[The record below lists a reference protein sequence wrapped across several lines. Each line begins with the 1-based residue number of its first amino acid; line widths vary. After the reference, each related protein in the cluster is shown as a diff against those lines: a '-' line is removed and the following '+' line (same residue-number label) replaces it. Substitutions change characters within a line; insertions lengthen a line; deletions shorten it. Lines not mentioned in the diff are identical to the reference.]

1 MQLVGLTRTVREGAF
16 ARTFRHIGS
25 PDAFSFQLL
34 IFFVYTLTVISFL
47 TDSVL
52 LQSFDPLWFLVSGAG
67 FLPPIAIG
75 FIYKI
80 AFLNRAPIKSRP
92 LMNLL
97 VAGLAGSSRNLSVGL
112 FAWWAGLDNSQ
123 LWAFRFFGGLVVGLA
138 IFSIWS
144 LSQGATTEYTTAL
157 RKYSALQNE
166 LAATR
171 EEMPELLL
179 EVNEK
184 LQARAQNSVI
194 PQLDAIASALGETRS
209 GELVL
214 GQLRATLTNEIRP
227 LMDEIAHEAPKPFQE
242 RNIEQLRKIKS
253 TLPNR
258 YKLYD
263 SISILGASF
272 TQSIGF
278 GFWLTFFI
286 AGQGLVITA
295 IEIVLYGIT
304 LWALK
309 QLIPR
314 DREFNK
320 FTATLLTTILGALS
334 SVATIIYLSS
344 VPMTALTFWM
354 LTGISLF
361 SGILAPVILAHT
373 KARQKRQQEMEEK
386 ISSEL
391 TAIAKENSIFAQR
404 VWVFRKRWLLLLHG
418 TVQSAL
424 TAAITRLQTTE
435 EIDEFTVQMVKQDL
449 RRAELAINSSQT
461 AELNFDDAM
470 NELKSVWHGICEIQ
484 IQVSE
489 RAKRALGRNTDS
501 AFCVNEIAKEA
512 ISNAVRHGSAS
523 NAKIA
528 IDRIQDDLIQVEISN
543 DGISALSKEKQ
554 GIGSSMLNEICLNW
568 SLTNKA
574 KRVILSANLPF
585 QL

>member
-1 MQLVGLTRTVREGAF
+1 MKLVGLTQTGREGAF

-25 PDAFSFQLL
+25 PEAFSFRLL
-34 IFFVYTLTVISFL
+34 IFFVYTLTVISFI

-52 LQSFDPLWFLVSGAG
+52 LQSFDPLWFVVSGAG

-75 FIYKI
+75 FIYKV
-80 AFLNRAPIKSRP
+80 ALLNRAPVKSRP
-92 LMNLL
+92 ILNLV
-97 VAGLAGSSRNLSVGL
+97 VAGFAGSSRNLSVGL

-123 LWAFRFFGGLVVGLA
+123 LWTFRFFGGLVVGLA

-157 RKYSALQNE
+157 KRFSALQNE
-166 LAATR
+166 LATTR
-171 EEMPELLL
+171 EEIPELLL

-194 PQLDAIASALGETRS
+194 PQLDAIANALGETRS
-209 GELVL
+209 AELAL
-214 GQLRATLTNEIRP
+214 GQLRATMANEIRP

-242 RNIEQLRKIKS
+242 RNIEQFRKIKS
-253 TLPNR
+253 NLPNR

-263 SISILGASF
+263 SISIVGAAF
-272 TQSIGF
+272 TQSIGS
-278 GFWLTFFI
+278 GFWLVFFLG
-286 AGQGLVITA
+286 AKGLITTA

-320 FTATLLTTILGALS
+320 ITATVLTMILGGLS
-334 SVATIIYLSS
+334 SLATIFYLSTIQ
-344 VPMTALTFWM
+344 MTPLIFWV
-354 LTGISLF
+354 LISISLF
-361 SGILAPVILAHT
+361 TGILAPVILAHT
-373 KARQKRQQEMEEK
+373 RARLKLQQEMEEK

-391 TAIAKENSIFAQR
+391 TKIAKENSIFAQR

-424 TAAITRLQTTE
+424 TAAISRLQTAE
-435 EIDEFTVQMVKQDL
+435 EIDGFTVQMVKQDL

-461 AELNFDDAM
+461 AVLDFDDAM
-470 NELKSVWHGICEIQ
+470 NELKSVWQGICEIQ

-523 NAKIA
+523 TAKIV
-528 IDRIQDDLIQVEISN
+528 IDRIEDDLIHVEISN
-543 DGISALSKEKQ
+543 DGISARTKEKL

-568 SLTNKA
+568 SLTNKSR
-574 KRVILSANLPF
+574 RVYLLANLPF

>member
-1 MQLVGLTRTVREGAF
+1 MKLVGKTRYDREGAF

-25 PDAFSFQLL
+25 PDAYSFQLL
-34 IFFVYTLTVISFL
+34 GFFVYTLIVISFL

-52 LQSFDPLWFLVSGAG
+52 LQSFDPMWFLVSGAG

-80 AFLNRAPIKSRP
+80 SYLNRAPVKSRP
-92 LMNLL
+92 VLNLL
-97 VAGLAGSSRNLSVGL
+97 VAGLAGSSRNVSVGL
-112 FAWWAGLDNSQ
+112 FAWWSGLDNSQ
-123 LWAFRFFGGLVVGLA
+123 LWAFRFLGGMVVGLA

-157 RKYSALQNE
+157 RRFSALQNE

-179 EVNEK
+179 EVNEN
-184 LQARAQNSVI
+184 LQGRAQNSVI
-194 PQLDAIASALGETRS
+194 PQLDAIAKAFGETRS
-209 GELVL
+209 GDLAL
-214 GQLRATLTNEIRP
+214 GQLRATLANEIRP
-227 LMDEIAHEAPKPFQE
+227 LMDEIAQEAPKPFQE
-242 RNIEQLRKIKS
+242 RNIEQLRKVKA

-278 GFWLTFFI
+278 GFWLTFFL
-286 AGQGLVITA
+286 AGQGLIITA
-295 IEIVLYGIT
+295 VEIVLYGVT

-309 QLIPR
+309 QIVPR
-314 DREFNK
+314 EREFK
-320 FTATLLTTILGALS
+320 KSTATVLTILLGALS
-334 SVATIIYLSS
+334 SMATVIYLSTIQ
-344 VPMTALTFWM
+344 MALLTFWV
-354 LTGISLF
+354 LTGISVF

-373 KARQKRQQEMEEK
+373 RARQKRQQEMEVK

-449 RRAELAINSSQT
+449 HRAELAINSSQT

-470 NELKSVWHGICEIQ
+470 NELKSVWQDICEID

-512 ISNAVRHGSAS
+512 ISNAVRHGSA
-523 NAKIA
+523 NHAKIA
-528 IDRIQDDLIQVEISN
+528 IDRIDDDLIQLEISN
-543 DGISALSKEKQ
+543 DGISVRSKENS
-554 GIGSSMLNEICLNW
+554 GIGSSMLNEICLDW

-574 KRVILSANLPF
+574 KRVYLMANLPF